1 MIRQWLSDAV
11 RYIRNPS
18 GVSEEASRSIREEI
32 KFHLAESARER
43 MGDGAAPTEACQGA
57 VEHFGDVEM
66 AVRGCHEVAATGHA
80 RWHRMH
86 LAATAALLAA
96 VAAVGSLAWSL
107 SGEPPVGDGDI
118 TGRVVDEQS
127 RPIAN
132 AHVLAVVKTWPQ
144 QAFRQQPYVAM
155 TKSDGTFEIENVY
168 PLDEKYEVQIAVVAD
183 GKLLESSYVDL
194 RDGRLEPLD
203 FRLTATEPFTLRF
216 ESHGGQALAGVEVFP
231 FERIPSDGARH
242 MVYFCSGGPVV
253 KRTDSRG
260 RVSLPYFSPGDSAAI
275 YMRTPGGEWKTHLF
289 QVAPG
294 EGDVVVTMPADESIE
309 RTGAL

>member
-18 GVSEEASRSIREEI
+18 GVSEAASRSIREEI
-32 KFHLAESARER
+32 EFHLAESARER
-43 MGDGAAPTEACQGA
+43 IGAGAAPTEACQGA
-57 VEHFGDVEM
+57 VEHFGDVE
-66 AVRGCHEVAATGHA
+66 AVVRGCHEVAATGHA
-80 RWHRMH
+80 RWHRLH
-86 LAATAALLAA
+86 LTATAVLLAA
-96 VAAVGSLAWSL
+96 VAAIGGLAWSL
-107 SGEPPVGDGDI
+107 SGEPPVGEGDI

-127 RPIAN
+127 NPIAN

-144 QAFRQQPYVAM
+144 QAFHQQPYVAV
-155 TKSDGTFEIENVY
+155 TKSEGTFEIENVY

-203 FRLTATEPFTLRF
+203 FRLTATDALTLRF
-216 ESHGGQALAGVEVFP
+216 ESRDGQPLAGVEVFP

-242 MVYFCSGGPVV
+242 MVYFCSGGPVI
-253 KRTDSRG
+253 KRSDGRG
-260 RVSLPYFSPGDSAAI
+260 RVSMPYFSPGDSATI
-275 YMRTPGGEWKTHLF
+275 YMRMPGGEWKTHLF
-289 QVAPG
+289 QVVHD
-294 EGDVVVTMPADESIE
+294 EGDVVVVAPTDGLME